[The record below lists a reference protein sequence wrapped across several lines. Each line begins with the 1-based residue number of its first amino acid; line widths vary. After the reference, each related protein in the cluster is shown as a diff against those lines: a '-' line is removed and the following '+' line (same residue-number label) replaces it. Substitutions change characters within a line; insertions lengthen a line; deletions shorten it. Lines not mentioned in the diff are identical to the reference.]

1 MNDRP
6 TASTPRPA
14 AVLFILITVL
24 LDMLSFGIIIP
35 VLPKLVEEFLS
46 GDTAQAA
53 MIYGLM
59 GTAWA
64 VMQFFGSP
72 IQGALSDRFGRRPI
86 VLLSN
91 LGLGLDYIVMALAPT
106 VAWLFL
112 GRAIS
117 GLASSSFSTAGAYIT
132 DVTAPEHRAAAFGK
146 IGMVFGLGFILGP
159 AMGGWLGSIDP
170 RLPFWGAAALSLVNA
185 CYGFFVLPE
194 SLARDKRM
202 AFSWKRANPVG
213 SLVLLRS
220 HHELFGLAAVAFF
233 GYLAHAV
240 LPSVSVLYMGYRYGW
255 GTAAVGLTLAGVG
268 VAAMIVQGG
277 LVRPIK
283 AWLGERTI
291 LLVGLICGGIGFAVY
306 AVASEGWIFCLG
318 IPVMAFW
325 GLAGPATQALMT
337 RRVSSS
343 EQGQLQG
350 AIASINGLA
359 GLIGPAL
366 FTQSFAYFIGPSAA
380 WHLPGAPFLL
390 AALMLLS
397 AAAIAWRATHPARSA
412 IQNLESVG
420 TREVRSGEK

>member
-1 MNDRP
+1 MSDRP
-6 TASTPRPA
+6 TASTPRRA
-14 AVLFILITVL
+14 AVLFILITVV

-35 VLPKLVEEFLS
+35 VLPKLVEEFFS
-46 GDTAQAA
+46 GDTAHAA

-64 VMQFFGSP
+64 VMQFVCSP
-72 IQGALSDRFGRRPI
+72 IQGALSDRFGRRPV

-106 VAWLFL
+106 VSWLFL

-117 GLASSSFSTAGAYIT
+117 GLASSSFSTAGAYIA

-146 IGMVFGLGFILGP
+146 IGMAFGIGFILGP
-159 AMGGWLGSIDP
+159 ALGGWLGEIDP

-213 SLVLLRS
+213 SLILLRS
-220 HHELFGLAAVAFF
+220 HHELFGLATVAFF
-233 GYLAHAV
+233 SYLAHAV

-255 GTAAVGLTLAGVG
+255 GTATVGLTLAGVG
-268 VAAMIVQGG
+268 VAVMIVQGG
-277 LVRPIK
+277 LIRPVTAK
-283 AWLGERTI
+283 LGLRPT
-291 LLVGLICGGIGFAVY
+291 LLVGLLCGTIGFSVY
-306 AVASEGWIFCLG
+306 GMAPEGWIFWLG

-325 GLAGPATQALMT
+325 GLAGPAAQALMS

-350 AIASINGLA
+350 AIASINGLT

-366 FTQSFAYFIGPSAA
+366 FTQSFAHSIGPNAV
-380 WHLPGAPFLL
+380 WDLPGAPFLL
-390 AALMLLS
+390 ASLMLLS
-397 AAAIAWRATHPARSA
+397 AGAIAWRATHPARSA
-412 IQNLESVG
+412 IPNLEPVG
-420 TREVRSGEK
+420 ASGVRRGEK

>member
-1 MNDRP
+1 MSDRP
-6 TASTPRPA
+6 TSSNPRPA
-14 AVLFILITVL
+14 AVLFILITVM

-106 VAWLFL
+106 VGWLFL

-117 GLASSSFSTAGAYIT
+117 GLASSSFSTAGAYIA
-132 DVTAPEHRAAAFGK
+132 DVTTPENRAAAFGK
-146 IGMVFGLGFILGP
+146 IGMVFGIGFMLGP
-159 AMGGWLGSIDP
+159 ALGGWLGEIDP
-170 RLPFWGAAALSLVNA
+170 RLPFWGAAALSLLNA

-194 SLARDKRM
+194 SLAPHKRM
-202 AFSWKRANPVG
+202 AFAWKRANPVG

-255 GTAAVGLTLAGVG
+255 GTALVGLTLAGVG

-277 LVRPIK
+277 LIRPITK
-283 AWLGERTI
+283 RLGERTT
-291 LLVGLICGGIGFAVY
+291 LLMGLICGAIGFFIY
-306 AVASEGWIFCLG
+306 CVATEGWIFWLG

-350 AIASINGLA
+350 AIASINGLT

-366 FTQSFAYFIGPSAA
+366 FTQSFAHFIGPKAA
-380 WHLPGAPFLL
+380 WDLPGAPFLL

-397 AAAIAWRATHPARSA
+397 AAAIAWRATHPGRSA
-412 IQNLESVG
+412 LPNLESVG
-420 TREVRSGEK
+420 TSSVRSGEK

>member
-1 MNDRP
+1 MSDQP
-6 TASTPRPA
+6 TVSTQRPA
-14 AVLFILITVL
+14 AVLFILITVM

-91 LGLGLDYIVMALAPT
+91 FGLGLDYIVMALAPT
-106 VAWLFL
+106 VGWLFL

-117 GLASSSFSTAGAYIT
+117 GLASSSFSTAGAYIA
-132 DVTAPEHRAAAFGK
+132 DVTTPENRAAAFGK
-146 IGMVFGLGFILGP
+146 IGMVFGIGFMLGP
-159 AMGGWLGSIDP
+159 AIGGWLGEIDP
-170 RLPFWGAAALSLVNA
+170 RLPFWGAAALSLMNA

-194 SLARDKRM
+194 SLAPHKRM
-202 AFSWKRANPVG
+202 AFAWKRANPVG

-255 GTAAVGLTLAGVG
+255 GTALVGLTLAGVG

-277 LVRPIK
+277 LIRPITK
-283 AWLGERTI
+283 RLGERTT
-291 LLVGLICGGIGFAVY
+291 LLMGLICGAIGFFVY
-306 AVASEGWIFCLG
+306 CVATEGWIFWLG

-350 AIASINGLA
+350 AIASINGLT

-366 FTQSFAYFIGPSAA
+366 FTQSFAHFIGPKAV
-380 WHLPGAPFLL
+380 WDLPGAPFLL

-397 AAAIAWRATHPARSA
+397 AAAIAWRATNPGRSA
-412 IQNLESVG
+412 IPNLESVG
-420 TREVRSGEK
+420 TNGVRSGEK